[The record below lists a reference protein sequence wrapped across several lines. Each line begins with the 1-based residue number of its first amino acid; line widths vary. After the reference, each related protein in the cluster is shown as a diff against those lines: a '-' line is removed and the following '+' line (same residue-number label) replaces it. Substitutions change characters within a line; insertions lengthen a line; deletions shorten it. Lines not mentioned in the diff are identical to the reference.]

1 MVENM
6 TGFPVPLNKDGEIV
20 SNSEAFLDRNDISK
34 KYSSIKTIFVKVGN
48 LSGVT
53 SYLEGITC
61 YS

>member
-34 KYSSIKTIFVKVGN
+34 NTVQSKQYS
-48 LSGVT
+48 
-53 SYLEGITC
+53 
-61 YS
+61 